1 MLNSLPPNLMNWLE
15 DKAVLVVLEL
25 MLSVS
30 DERLRALSL
39 SLLSVSGGRQNDRR
53 RLYALPDGHF

>member
-39 SLLSVSGGRQNDRR
+39 SLVGKRWAAKRSSE
-53 RLYALPDGHF
+53 ALRPS

>member
-30 DERLRALSL
+30 DERLRALYL
-39 SLLSVSGGRQNDRR
+39 SLVGKRWAARER
-53 RLYALPDGHF
+53 ERAIEYPALD